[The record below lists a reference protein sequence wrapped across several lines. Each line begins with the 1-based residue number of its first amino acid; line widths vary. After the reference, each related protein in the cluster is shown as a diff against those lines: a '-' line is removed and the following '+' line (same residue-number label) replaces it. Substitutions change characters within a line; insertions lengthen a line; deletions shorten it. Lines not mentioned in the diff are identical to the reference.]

1 MVLLRL
7 RQYIDVHC
15 VSDSQEDVGSGF
27 KGTAGDG
34 ICHVAFDST
43 RICVKWL
50 WRDRSATQN
59 DVHLYHAIRYAGAK
73 VFRLRARVIHYSFAS
88 VHARGVCV
96 RVRERLFA

>member
-1 MVLLRL
+1 MKTKQDFMVLLRL

-15 VSDSQEDVGSGF
+15 VSDSQEDVSSGF

-43 RICVKWL
+43 HICVKWL

-59 DVHLYHAIRYAGAK
+59 DVHLYHAMRYGGQG
-73 VFRLRARVIHYSFAS
+73 F
-88 VHARGVCV
+88 
-96 RVRERLFA
+96 

>member
-34 ICHVAFDST
+34 ICHVAFDS
-43 RICVKWL
+43 
-50 WRDRSATQN
+50 
-59 DVHLYHAIRYAGAK
+59 
-73 VFRLRARVIHYSFAS
+73 VFVSNGCGGIDPPRKMMYTCIMR
-88 VHARGVCV
+88 
-96 RVRERLFA
+96 